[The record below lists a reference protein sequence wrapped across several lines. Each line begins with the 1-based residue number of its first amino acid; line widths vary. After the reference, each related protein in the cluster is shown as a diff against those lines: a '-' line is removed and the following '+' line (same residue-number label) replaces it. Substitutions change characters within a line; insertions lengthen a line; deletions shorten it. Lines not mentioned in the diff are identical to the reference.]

1 LGVGVSYAEDL
12 DNVESVIVRAIKSV
26 PEVIIDGKDIRVV
39 YSEFGDS
46 SINMIVMYWVP
57 YDDYIQYLQGISD
70 GIKAIKK
77 AFDKEGILI
86 PFPIRTLDFGIKG
99 GQKLE
104 TQLEKL
110 PK

>member
-1 LGVGVSYAEDL
+1 MGVGVSYAEDL